1 MVWVNVPGYSTQIS
15 GSMTYLQRIDDY
27 LTMVGLGY
35 PGCSVEI
42 LAVYYVHNTAVRS
55 ELPCLRHA
63 RTASH
68 CFPQFPQGTC
78 TAINNSFIN
87 NMYNIKILRQSSEL
101 SEITNSHFV
110 VDKQH
115 F

>member
-1 MVWVNVPGYSTQIS
+1 MVWVHIPGYSTQIS

-42 LAVYYVHNTAVRS
+42 SAVYYVHNTAVRS

-63 RTASH
+63 PTASR

-101 SEITNSHFV
+101 SKITNSHFV
-110 VDKQH
+110 VDYQH